1 MTPNRQA
8 QRRFMEASIS
18 IRVNGE
24 QRRVPCDIT
33 IADLARDLGLE
44 AARVA
49 VERNREI
56 VPRSRL
62 SEFAVADGDEYEIV
76 TFVGGG

>member
-1 MTPNRQA
+1 MTANRQA

-18 IRVNGE
+18 IRVNGA
-24 QRRVPCDIT
+24 QRRVPQGISV
-33 IADLARDLGLE
+33 ADLAAELGLA

-56 VPRSRL
+56 VPRSTL
-62 SEFAVADGDEYEIV
+62 TAVAVAEGDEYEIV

>member
-1 MTPNRQA
+1 
-8 QRRFMEASIS
+8 MEATVS

-24 QRRVPCDIT
+24 QRRVREELS
-33 IADLARDLGLE
+33 IAELAAELGLAPE
-44 AARVA
+44 RVA

-56 VPRSRL
+56 VPRSTL
-62 SEFAVADGDEYEIV
+62 AEVAVADGDEFEIV